1 MINARPGRVKKKTAP
16 SKTIKIYTTMD
27 LKKRLF
33 NFPLKLLEIICK
45 SFAPC
50 KIPRVKT
57 QKPEKKLTKPFD
69 NKGTSTI
76 NTKVIKMA
84 IW

>member
-1 MINARPGRVKKKTAP
+1 MINARPGRLKKKTTP
-16 SKTIKIYTTMD
+16 SKTTKIYTTMD
-27 LKKRLF
+27 LKQRLF
-33 NFPLKLLEIICK
+33 NSPLKLFEIIFK

>member
-1 MINARPGRVKKKTAP
+1 MKKYIFLGDIDSIN
-16 SKTIKIYTTMD
+16 
-27 LKKRLF
+27 
-33 NFPLKLLEIICK
+33 LEIICK

-57 QKPEKKLTKPFD
+57 QKHQKKSTKPFD